1 MPTTARRRGTYKIS
15 ARILVFGLW
24 TVLFGMFIL
33 FFTVQMFATVS
44 SFSSIGVLGQETG
57 TGVDSILFDSL
68 LILYRGGF
76 LTLGAGGMLMAFGS
90 MFVIGVA
97 R

>member
-1 MPTTARRRGTYKIS
+1 MPSTARRQGTITIS
-15 ARILVFGLW
+15 ARIVVVGLW

-33 FFTVQMFATVS
+33 FFTMQMFATLS

-57 TGVDSILFDSL
+57 TGIDSILFDSL
-68 LILYRGGF
+68 LMLYRGGF
-76 LTLGAGGMLMAFGS
+76 LTLGAGGLLMVFGS
-90 MFVIGVA
+90 LFVIGVA